1 MIGRTFMLG
10 THSGADGEAQAMN
23 PKTLDVLEFNKIR
36 RKVAEHCAFSGGVD
50 LALALL
56 PSDDLETVR
65 ERLAQTGEA
74 YKLLEQKT
82 DITFGGV
89 KDMRPVLEKAERGV
103 TMMPLDL
110 LDVKNT
116 LVRARSLRNLLT
128 RLEHSFPRLADMA
141 YNIEP
146 CDHVIAEVGRCVN
159 DRAEVVDAAS
169 SELARIRQEL
179 RVAQDRLLSTLDRL
193 VHNPD
198 IRPHLQDALV
208 TQRQGRYV
216 IPVRA
221 EARGSVDGIIH
232 DQSSSGAT
240 LFIEPLKVVE
250 QNNAVRS
257 LELDEDKEIRR
268 ILNELTELVADEAL
282 YVRRNVQILA
292 ELDFTFAKAKYAYA
306 IEGTVP
312 EMLPFS
318 PPARKPCHAHRH
330 PGGNSDNG
338 AEAGEVEAEEL
349 AHPGSVIDLHRA
361 RHPLLD
367 AKTVVPIDVYLDD
380 ETYLIVITGP
390 NTGGKT
396 VTLKTVGLLV
406 VMAQSGLMLPV
417 DVNSKLT
424 VFEGVFADIGDEQSI
439 EQSLSTFSSHMTNI
453 IAILEDADPH
463 SLVLLDELG
472 AGTDP
477 DEGSALAMALL
488 ENLRDRGITTLATTH
503 YSDLKLYAHST
514 PGVRNASVE
523 FDVQTLSPTY
533 ELSIGLPGRSN
544 ALTIARRLG
553 LNPVIVDKA
562 ESIVRPDTLEAESL
576 LDDIKRAKQ
585 EARQA
590 EERAKQRERQA
601 QLVER
606 DLRYQLASI
615 EEARREVISDARE
628 MMEQELES
636 LREELKE
643 MRRRLGPTGTFAGA
657 DTHSEFLARAEKE
670 INRRQQATERV
681 NRDVVMPG
689 DVDEQIDGPIEVGD
703 RVWVPSLQASGEVLV
718 ANYDAGEADVQ
729 LGNFRLKLPLKRL
742 ELRQKAVRESPPVK
756 VSVQTPAAQRSPG
769 MELDLRGV
777 RVEEGLAQVERYL
790 DDAYMARL
798 PWVRIIHGK
807 GTGALRDAIRLSLRE
822 HPLVREFRAGGP
834 GEGGDGVTVAKLVE
848 QG

>member
-1 MIGRTFMLG
+1 
-10 THSGADGEAQAMN
+10 MN

-36 RKVAEHCAFSGGVD
+36 GKLVEHCAFSGGAD

-116 LVRARSLRNLLT
+116 LLRARSLRNLLT

-146 CDHVIAEVGRCVN
+146 CDHVIAEVGRCIN

-179 RVAQDRLLSTLDRL
+179 RVAQERLLSTLDRL
-193 VHNPD
+193 VHNAD

-250 QNNAVRS
+250 QNNAVRA
-257 LELDEDKEIRR
+257 LELDEDKEVRR

-312 EMLPFS
+312 EMLPFQ
-318 PPARKPCHAHRH
+318 PPAPKRRHTPRHQTDGADHAEDE
-330 PGGNSDNG
+330 PEDEPS
-338 AEAGEVEAEEL
+338 
-349 AHPGSVIDLHRA
+349 HPGSIIDLHRA

-367 AKTVVPIDVYLDD
+367 PKTVVPIDVYLDE

-396 VTLKTVGLLV
+396 VTLKTVGLLTL
-406 VMAQSGLMLPV
+406 MAQAGLMLPV
-417 DVNSKLT
+417 DINSKLT

-488 ENLRDRGITTLATTH
+488 ENLRDRGITTFATTH

-523 FDVQTLSPTY
+523 FDVKTLSPTY

-606 DLRYQLASI
+606 DLRYQLANI
-615 EEARREVISDARE
+615 EEARRAVIADARE
-628 MMEQELES
+628 MMEQELED
-636 LREELKE
+636 LRGELRE
-643 MRRRLGPTGTFAGA
+643 MRRRLGPTGTLAGG

-670 INRRQQATERV
+670 LNRRQQATEQV

-689 DVDEQIDGPIEVGD
+689 AVEEQLDGPIEVGD
-703 RVWVPSLQASGEVLV
+703 RVWVPSLQASGEVLA
-718 ANYDAGEADVQ
+718 ANHDTGEVDVQ

-742 ELRQKAVRESPPVK
+742 ELRQKAVRESPPVT
-756 VSVQTPAAQRSPG
+756 VTVQAPATQRSPG

-807 GTGALRDAIRLSLRE
+807 GTGALRDAVRVSLRE

-848 QG
+848 QN

>member
-1 MIGRTFMLG
+1 
-10 THSGADGEAQAMN
+10 MN

-36 RKVAEHCAFSGGVD
+36 GKLVEHCAFSGGAD

-116 LVRARSLRNLLT
+116 LLRARSLRNLLT

-146 CDHVIAEVGRCVN
+146 CDHVIAEVGRCIN

-179 RVAQDRLLSTLDRL
+179 RVAQERLLSTLDRL
-193 VHNPD
+193 VHNAD

-250 QNNAVRS
+250 QNNAVRA
-257 LELDEDKEIRR
+257 LELDEDKEVRR

-312 EMLPFS
+312 EMLPFQ
-318 PPARKPCHAHRH
+318 PPAPKRRHKPRHQTDGEDHAEDE
-330 PGGNSDNG
+330 PEDEPS
-338 AEAGEVEAEEL
+338 
-349 AHPGSVIDLHRA
+349 HPGSIIDLHRA

-367 AKTVVPIDVYLDD
+367 PKTVVPIDVYLDE

-396 VTLKTVGLLV
+396 VTLKTVGLLTL
-406 VMAQSGLMLPV
+406 MAQAGLMLPV
-417 DVNSKLT
+417 DINSKLT

-488 ENLRDRGITTLATTH
+488 ENLRDRGITTFATTH

-514 PGVRNASVE
+514 PGVCNASVE
-523 FDVQTLSPTY
+523 FDVKTLSPTY

-606 DLRYQLASI
+606 DLRYQLANI
-615 EEARREVISDARE
+615 EEARRAVIADARE
-628 MMEQELES
+628 MMEQELEG
-636 LREELKE
+636 LRGELRE
-643 MRRRLGPTGTFAGA
+643 MRRRLGPTGTLAGG

-670 INRRQQATERV
+670 LNRRQQATEQV

-689 DVDEQIDGPIEVGD
+689 AVEEQLDGPIEVGD
-703 RVWVPSLQASGEVLV
+703 RVWVPSLQASGEVLA
-718 ANYDAGEADVQ
+718 ANHDTGEVDVQ

-742 ELRQKAVRESPPVK
+742 ELRQKAVRESPPVT
-756 VSVQTPAAQRSPG
+756 VTVQAPATQRSPG

-807 GTGALRDAIRLSLRE
+807 GTGALRDAVRVSLRE

-848 QG
+848 QS

>member
-1 MIGRTFMLG
+1 
-10 THSGADGEAQAMN
+10 MN

-36 RKVAEHCAFSGGVD
+36 GKLVEHCAFSGGAD

-116 LVRARSLRNLLT
+116 LLRARSLRNLLT

-146 CDHVIAEVGRCVN
+146 CDHVIAEVGRCIN

-179 RVAQDRLLSTLDRL
+179 RVAQERLLSTLDRL
-193 VHNPD
+193 VHNAD

-250 QNNAVRS
+250 QNNAVRA
-257 LELDEDKEIRR
+257 LELDEDKEVRR

-312 EMLPFS
+312 EMLPFQ
-318 PPARKPCHAHRH
+318 PPAPKRRHTPRHQTDGADHAEDE
-330 PGGNSDNG
+330 PEDEPS
-338 AEAGEVEAEEL
+338 
-349 AHPGSVIDLHRA
+349 HPGSIIDLHRA

-367 AKTVVPIDVYLDD
+367 PKTVVPIDVYLDE

-396 VTLKTVGLLV
+396 VTLKTVGLLTL
-406 VMAQSGLMLPV
+406 MAQAGLMLPV
-417 DVNSKLT
+417 DINSKLT

-488 ENLRDRGITTLATTH
+488 ENLRDRGITTFATTH

-523 FDVQTLSPTY
+523 FDVKTLSPTY

-606 DLRYQLASI
+606 DLRYQLANI
-615 EEARREVISDARE
+615 EEARRDVIADARAL
-628 MMEQELES
+628 MEQELEG
-636 LREELKE
+636 LRGELRE
-643 MRRRLGPTGTFAGA
+643 MRRRLGPTGTLAGG

-670 INRRQQATERV
+670 LNRRQQATEQV

-689 DVDEQIDGPIEVGD
+689 AADEQIDGPIEVGD
-703 RVWVPSLQASGEVLV
+703 RVWVPSLQASGEVLA
-718 ANYDAGEADVQ
+718 ANYDSGEADVQ
-729 LGNFRLKLPLKRL
+729 LGNFRLKLPLKR
-742 ELRQKAVRESPPVK
+742 
-756 VSVQTPAAQRSPG
+756 
-769 MELDLRGV
+769 
-777 RVEEGLAQVERYL
+777 
-790 DDAYMARL
+790 
-798 PWVRIIHGK
+798 
-807 GTGALRDAIRLSLRE
+807 
-822 HPLVREFRAGGP
+822 
-834 GEGGDGVTVAKLVE
+834 
-848 QG
+848 